1 MKLLQ
6 VKDLCIGYHSPDG
19 TIAPAVRDVSLF
31 VNRGESVGL
40 VGESGSGK
48 STVARALLGY
58 CRPGGVITS
67 GDILIDGQDVRTM
80 EGKMRGARIAFVPQN
95 PLSSLTPHMKIG
107 AQLDEAV
114 HRHRG
119 SNAKEARERTL
130 HLLSATGLPNP
141 TALYDRYPH
150 QLSGGQR
157 QRVVIAAAL
166 AGTPSLIVLDEPTTA
181 LDRTTEVQIL
191 ELIQR
196 LRAEFNPGII
206 YVSHDLHVISQMCD
220 RVLVMLDGM
229 VVEEGEKDRVFNFP
243 SHAYTRKLIAAV
255 PKLEKQTPAHS
266 DSNGSLLSVRDLS
279 FSYAPRPGLFRR
291 LCQGDASAR
300 TALPTLQNIS
310 FEIGQGETLGLVGE
324 SGSGKSTA
332 GNIVAG
338 LQGSA
343 EGALYFAGQPLP
355 VPAVKRS
362 KDARRKIQ
370 IVFQD
375 PLSSLNPRQ
384 RIGTIL
390 MRPLQIFHDMPP
402 AAARARALQLLE
414 EMRLPPEVFTKYPR
428 QLSGGQQQ
436 RVAIAR
442 AFAAEP
448 QLIICDEIT
457 SALDAQIQLQILQ
470 LLKELQRT
478 TGTSLLFI
486 SHDLGVVR
494 EMADRVLVLQQGVI
508 RESGATESVFERPT
522 DSYTKLLLGAAPKIE
537 RRQNF
542 AALSACEGQ
551 GGI

>member
-1 MKLLQ
+1 MNLLQ
-6 VKDLCIGYHSPDG
+6 VKDLCIGYHHADG
-19 TIAPAVRDVSLF
+19 TIAPAVRGVSF
-31 VNRGESVGL
+31 SINRGESVGL

-58 CRPGGVITS
+58 CRPGGSITS
-67 GDILIDGQDVRTM
+67 GSILIDGQDVRTM
-80 EGKMRGARIAFVPQN
+80 EGHMRGARIAFVPQN
-95 PLSSLTPHMKIG
+95 PLSSLTPHMKVG
-107 AQLDEAV
+107 SQLDEAV
-114 HRHRG
+114 RRHRNC
-119 SNAKEARERTL
+119 SAKEARERTL

-141 TALYDRYPH
+141 TALYRRYPH

-166 AGTPSLIVLDEPTTA
+166 AGTPALIVLDEPTTA

-196 LRAEFNPGII
+196 LRAEFNPGIV

-220 RVLVMLDGM
+220 RVLVMLDGV
-229 VVEEGEKDRVFNFP
+229 VVEEGAKERIFNAP
-243 SHAYTRKLIAAV
+243 RHEYTRTLLGTSSR
-255 PKLEKQTPAHS
+255 LEKPQPIHS
-266 DSNGSLLSVRDLS
+266 NPDNPLLSVRNLA
-279 FSYAPRPGLFRR
+279 FSYGSRPGWLRR
-291 LCQGDASAR
+291 LLRGNESAQ
-300 TALPTLQNIS
+300 AIKPTLQNIS

-338 LQGSA
+338 LQASA
-343 EGALYFAGQPLP
+343 EGTLCFAGQPLP
-355 VPAVKRS
+355 ISTFKRS
-362 KDARRKIQ
+362 KEARRKIQ

-384 RIGTIL
+384 RIGAIL
-390 MRPLQIFHDMPP
+390 MRPLQIFHGMPRE
-402 AAARARALQLLE
+402 AARIRALKLLE
-414 EMRLPPEVFTKYPR
+414 DMSLPPEVFTKYPR

-457 SALDAQIQLQILQ
+457 SALDARIQLQILR
-470 LLKELQRT
+470 LLKDLQRT

-494 EMADRVLVLQQGVI
+494 EMADRVMVLQSGMI
-508 RESGATESVFERPT
+508 RESGTTESVFERPI
-522 DSYTKLLLGAAPKIE
+522 DSYTKLLLGAAPGI
-537 RRQNF
+537 RQHL
-542 AALSACEGQ
+542 AAASAHVS
-551 GGI
+551 

>member
-6 VKDLCIGYHSPDG
+6 VKDLCIGYRNADG
-19 TIAPAVRDVSLF
+19 TTAPAVRDVGFS
-31 VNRGESVGL
+31 VNRGESIGL

-48 STVARALLGY
+48 STLARALLGY
-58 CRPGGVITS
+58 CRPGGLITS
-67 GDILIDGQDVRTM
+67 GSILIDGQDVRTM
-80 EGKMRGARIAFVPQN
+80 EGHMRGARVAFVPQN

-107 AQLDEAV
+107 SQLDEAV
-114 HRHRG
+114 RRHSRCG
-119 SNAKEARERTL
+119 AKEARERTL

-157 QRVVIAAAL
+157 QRVVIAASL

-191 ELIQR
+191 ELIHQ
-196 LRAEFNPGII
+196 LRAEFNPGIV
-206 YVSHDLHVISQMCD
+206 YVSHDLRVISQMCD
-220 RVLVMLDGM
+220 RVLVMLDGV
-229 VVEEGEKDRVFNFP
+229 VVEEGATERIFSSP
-243 SHAYTRKLIAAV
+243 GHAYTRTLIGAV
-255 PKLEKQTPAHS
+255 SKLEKRKAACSSPS
-266 DSNGSLLSVRDLS
+266 KPLLSVRNLS
-279 FSYAPRPGLFRR
+279 FSYNSRPGRFRR
-291 LCQGDASAR
+291 LLRGNDSAQTVR
-300 TALPTLQNIS
+300 PTLQNIS

-338 LQGSA
+338 LQSSV

-355 VPAVKRS
+355 ASTFKRP

-390 MRPLQIFHDMPP
+390 MRPLQIFHDMPR
-402 AAARARALQLLE
+402 AVAHARALRLLE
-414 EMRLPPEVFTKYPR
+414 EMRLPPEAFTKYPR

-442 AFAAEP
+442 AFAADP

-494 EMADRVLVLQQGVI
+494 EMADRVLVLQDGVI
-508 RESGATESVFERPT
+508 RESGTTESVFERPA
-522 DSYTKLLLGAAPKIE
+522 DSYTKLLLGAVPGMERHSAAAP
-537 RRQNF
+537 
-542 AALSACEGQ
+542 AC
-551 GGI
+551 